1 MRWLLYLAFVA
12 LMITGAILGPLVFS
26 VHQPAAANG
35 SGQLVY
41 RSGSYV
47 MRFTDEPCP
56 FDDLDLQLQNDGI
69 PPAKAYRT
77 LTKDG
82 RWAMPGCYAKDMG
95 GDLTTLDTAGNQ
107 GTIPQEWLSREP

>member
-12 LMITGAILGPLVFS
+12 LSIAGAILGPLAFS

-35 SGQLVY
+35 PGQLVY

-56 FDDLDLQLQNDGI
+56 YEELDLLLSSDYI

-95 GDLTTLDTAGNQ
+95 GDFATMDTAGGQ
-107 GTIPQEWLSREP
+107 GTIPQEWLTREP

>member
-1 MRWLLYLAFVA
+1 MKA
-12 LMITGAILGPLVFS
+12 AIL
-26 VHQPAAANG
+26 AALGIAAICAALSMAVDSRPKAKVQAAG
-35 SGQLVY
+35 DHLVY

-56 FDDLDLQLQNDGI
+56 FEELDLLLSSDYI

-95 GDLTTLDTAGNQ
+95 GDLATLDTAGNQ